1 MQIQAE
7 MAGIVQEVLVRE
19 GQAVEAGQDVVILE
33 SMKMQIPVASP
44 AGGTVRSVRVK
55 PGDFVN
61 QGDVLIEL
69 ET

>member
-55 PGDFVN
+55 PGTSSTR
-61 QGDVLIEL
+61 G
-69 ET
+69 TC

>member
-7 MAGIVQEVLVRE
+7 MAGIVQEVLVSE
-19 GQAVEAGQDVVILE
+19 GQTVEAGQDVVILE
-33 SMKMQIPVASP
+33 SMKMQIPVSSP
-44 AGGTVRSVRVK
+44 AGGTVRTVRVK